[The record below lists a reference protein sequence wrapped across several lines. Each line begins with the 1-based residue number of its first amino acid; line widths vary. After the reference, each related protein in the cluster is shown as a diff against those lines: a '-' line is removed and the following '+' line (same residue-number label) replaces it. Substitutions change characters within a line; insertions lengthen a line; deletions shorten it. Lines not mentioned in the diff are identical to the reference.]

1 MNIGFGCTPS
11 PRRPAAIR
19 RVGDPWGQA
28 EKLPAPGA
36 RATVGRVTEAPAAT
50 RKTRLWGFLGEHAY
64 LILAAAAALVLTRTI
79 EFSPPPLVR
88 EDPSARGGVVG
99 ELPVQ
104 EFSAD
109 LRSPQVVQLKATLR
123 RYDDPD
129 LAVTADSHAYDER
142 GEVLSQPVVT
152 TPLGTGAAIEQ
163 TVRLERGALQL
174 DLRIHATPRLATAA
188 GQADA
193 VTRLE
198 HEISIHS
205 RREGWTGSKRRVH
218 LDTRGTLDDV
228 EARGHR
234 LVFSVDEH
242 LFSLDLEL
250 HRPLGAV

>member
-1 MNIGFGCTPS
+1 MPPARPCGKVARA
-11 PRRPAAIR
+11 RRPCHGP
-19 RVGDPWGQA
+19 RVID
-28 EKLPAPGA
+28 
-36 RATVGRVTEAPAAT
+36 APAAT
-50 RKTRLWGFLGEHAY
+50 RKARAWGWLGAHAY

-88 EDPSARGGVVG
+88 ADPMAHGGVVG
-99 ELPVQ
+99 ALPVQ
-104 EFSAD
+104 DFSAE
-109 LRSPQVVQLKATLR
+109 LRSLQVVQLKATLR
-123 RYDDPD
+123 CYDDPD
-129 LAVTADSHAYDER
+129 LAVAAANHEHDER

-163 TVRLERGALQL
+163 TVRLERGALEL
-174 DLRIHATPRLATAA
+174 DLRIHATPRLAS
-188 GQADA
+188 GGGVDA

-205 RREGWTGSKRRVH
+205 RREGWIGSKRRVH